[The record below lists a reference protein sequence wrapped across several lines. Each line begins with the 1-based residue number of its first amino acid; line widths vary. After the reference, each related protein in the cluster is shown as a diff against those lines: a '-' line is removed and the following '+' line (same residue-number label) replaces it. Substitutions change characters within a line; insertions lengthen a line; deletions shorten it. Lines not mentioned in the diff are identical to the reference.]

1 MFSSHDLEV
10 VRHVSDR
17 VIVMYHG
24 AVMEDAPAVMRRASP
39 LPEDP
44 SFPAGAAHDAP
55 QHRAA
60 CHFA

>member
-39 LPEDP
+39 PCTLA
-44 SFPAGAAHDAP
+44 SAVYTTLAI
-55 QHRAA
+55 
-60 CHFA
+60 